1 MLAAIA
7 AAHFAAGRFD
17 PASSLA
23 NKALLEQ
30 SNNFIAALVAAASNA
45 LAGNLDAAKRAIELV
60 RASDP
65 NFRIQNV
72 KYRLPHKQPEVLKRW
87 EDALRKAGMPE

>member
-17 PASSLA
+17 VAASLA
-23 NKALLEQ
+23 NKAMLEQ
-30 SNNFIAALVAAASNA
+30 SDNFIASLVAAASNA
-45 LAGNLDAAKRAIELV
+45 LVGNLGAAKRATKLV

-72 KYRLPHKQPEVLKRW
+72 KYRLPHRQPEVLAQW
-87 EDALRKAGMPE
+87 EDALRTAGIPE

>member
-17 PASSLA
+17 VAASLST
-23 NKALLEQ
+23 KAMLEQ

-65 NFRIQNV
+65 DFRIQSV
-72 KYRLPHKQPEVLKRW
+72 KYRLPHRQPEVLTRW